1 MLNPQFKMNP
11 QFQVEVTAPDTNEKE
26 GLLVVGLM
34 QNENRRRRK
43 EDGSAALNF
52 IGYYIFDVR
61 THYAYYF
68 TLYIFEYCLF
78 FI

>member
-1 MLNPQFKMNP
+1 MNP
-11 QFQVEVTAPDTNEKE
+11 QLQVEVTAPDTNEKE

-61 THYAYYF
+61 TLYVYF
-68 TLYIFEYCLF
+68 FYIVHF
-78 FI
+78 